1 MKFWA
6 KEEVIWTL
14 CLFLLLVNLVS
25 CYILHLSLTWWLSL
39 LFLRSNWKL
48 RMIMVGTNE
57 REGPRLPES
66 LIGLAL
72 PRLMIPI
79 SESFVY
85 LHLRFIYIFG
95 LYTLSISSVCF
106 VVCLIFDVTTPAS
119 RLGRANGHYT
129 GHDFSPQMMSKPTQ
143 TAWLVKILASEHCV
157 TRGPLLLLRSLVA
170 LSFKVCQWVS
180 QWVLLT
186 D

>member
-1 MKFWA
+1 
-6 KEEVIWTL
+6 
-14 CLFLLLVNLVS
+14 
-25 CYILHLSLTWWLSL
+25 
-39 LFLRSNWKL
+39 
-48 RMIMVGTNE
+48 MVGTNE

-85 LHLRFIYIFG
+85 LHLYLHLYFICICTCISFVF
-95 LYTLSISSVCF
+95 LAFTTLPYLCCVLF
-106 VVCLIFDVTTPAS
+106 VCLIFDVTTPAS

-157 TRGPLLLLRSLVA
+157 TRGQLLLLRSLVA
-170 LSFKVCQWVS
+170 VVS
-180 QWVLLT
+180 ESVSIT
-186 D
+186 Y